1 MTYNEFKICSI
12 LFYDKFKG
20 KNLKDVVEENKYF
33 RPLTYSHGFNR
44 GIQMRIA
51 PLMQALREEV
61 PSLKILTDA
70 L

>member
-20 KNLKDVVEENKYF
+20 KNLKEVVEEKN
-33 RPLTYSHGFNR
+33 
-44 GIQMRIA
+44 
-51 PLMQALREEV
+51 
-61 PSLKILTDA
+61 ILD